1 MNFDLKILYK
11 TQIREEMMNS
21 FKYGNIHQI
30 PKVEKIIVSS
40 GLGLNGQNNSFL
52 QKSIQE
58 FQLITGQKPIIT
70 KARNSIAGFK
80 IREGMPLGLK
90 VTLRNEKMYAFLTR
104 LIHLVLPRIRDF
116 RGLSKMSFDN
126 YGNYSFGLSE
136 QLVFPEIKYE
146 DVDQKRGF
154 NITIV
159 TTGKNK
165 EESTFLLK
173 KIGLPIEN

>member
-1 MNFDLKILYK
+1 
-11 TQIREEMMNS
+11 
-21 FKYGNIHQI
+21 
-30 PKVEKIIVSS
+30 
-40 GLGLNGQNNSFL
+40 
-52 QKSIQE
+52 
-58 FQLITGQKPIIT
+58 
-70 KARNSIAGFK
+70 
-80 IREGMPLGLK
+80 
-90 VTLRNEKMYAFLTR
+90 MYAFLTR

-159 TTGKNK
+159 TTGKIK
-165 EESTFLLK
+165 RKVHFY
-173 KIGLPIEN
+173 

>member
-1 MNFDLKILYK
+1 MNFDLKFLYK
-11 TQIREEMMNS
+11 TQIREEMMNY